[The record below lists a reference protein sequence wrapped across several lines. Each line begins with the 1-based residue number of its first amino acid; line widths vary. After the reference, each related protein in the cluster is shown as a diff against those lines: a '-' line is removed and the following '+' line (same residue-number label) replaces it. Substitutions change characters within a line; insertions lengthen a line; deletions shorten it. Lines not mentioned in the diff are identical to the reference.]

1 MRLQESG
8 EMYLE
13 TIFSL
18 SRRQNRVRSI
28 DVAESLGVSKPS
40 VSRAV
45 GLLKQ
50 GGYLTADEE
59 GSLFLTESGREDAR
73 RAGELLR
80 GIAFDKVFSSDT
92 KRAKQ
97 TCAIALP
104 DAEPE
109 YTSLTRDY
117 KINMGWHLVAGMAGN
132 DTLNSIVMKNR
143 INCVY

>member
-28 DVAESLGVSKPS
+28 DVAESLGVTKPS

-50 GGYLTADEE
+50 GGYLTADED
-59 GSLFLTESGREDAR
+59 GSLFLTESGREVAERTFDR
-73 RAGELLR
+73 HNVLT
-80 GIAFDKVFSSDT
+80 AFFISLGVSPEVASSDACKIEHDISDESFEAI
-92 KRAKQ
+92 KRRVE
-97 TCAIALP
+97 T
-104 DAEPE
+104 
-109 YTSLTRDY
+109 
-117 KINMGWHLVAGMAGN
+117 
-132 DTLNSIVMKNR
+132 MKER
-143 INCVY
+143 A